1 MSCKT
6 KYPYRLLAW
15 LLAMLFSLQAAAAAP
30 EARLDRTRI
39 AEGETVVLS
48 VNMPAD
54 SDGVP
59 DLSELVQDF
68 DILDRSQSMH
78 MSMINGRTSSSRGW
92 KFVLAPKR
100 SGTLAV
106 PAIRVGTAS
115 TRPLSLQVLPAA
127 EAAKLGPAPPV
138 SLEVEVEPQQPLVQ
152 QQVVYTVRL
161 VSRVPLSQPR
171 LSDPQ
176 IKDAIVEHLGAERE
190 YSSQRG
196 GQPVRVIERRYA
208 VFPQRSGPLDIEGP
222 VLTAQ
227 VPDPDQRGIGPGQ
240 RFPGHDPFADFDRL
254 FGRNGLSGGSL
265 FRQTRPM
272 QVRAKRLTL
281 QVQPQ
286 PPGTSTPWLPAES
299 VALND
304 AWSPEPP
311 QFRVGEPVTRNIA
324 ITAQGLSAVQLPDL
338 PQDLPAG
345 IKAYPD
351 KAQMQTRGDGD
362 TMVAQKV
369 MRMALVPAQAGT
381 LTLPEITLEWWDV
394 GANEARTARL
404 PARRVEVLPAAGVVP
419 PPAPSVAP
427 DAAPGPVMT
436 VPPATTGDSEGSAA
450 APSTAGDAEAAVW
463 PWLAG
468 LFGLA
473 WLVTLVVWWRS
484 RGLAP
489 EAVPVRATT
498 PGASP
503 QPAVALSRIE
513 QVFRANDAA
522 KARQLLLQW
531 AQARWVQDPPRRLDQ
546 MAARL
551 GSEAAM
557 VLDELDRCLYAGQPQ
572 HWNGAVAWD
581 RLGPVMRRAHGQ
593 DATPGDQPLP
603 PLYPQGT

>member
-1 MSCKT
+1 MRRMTS
-6 KYPYRLLAW
+6 YPVRLLAW
-15 LLAMLFSLQAAAAAP
+15 LLATLFSLQAAAAAP

-48 VNMPAD
+48 VNVPAD

-59 DLSELVQDF
+59 DLSDLAQDF

-92 KFVLAPKR
+92 QFVLAPKR

-152 QQVVYTVRL
+152 QQVIYTVRL
-161 VSRVPLSQPR
+161 LSRVPLSQPR

-196 GQPVRVIERRYA
+196 GQTLRVIERRYA
-208 VFPQRSGPLDIEGP
+208 VFPQRSGQLDIEGP

-240 RFPGHDPFADFDRL
+240 RFPGRDPFADFDRL
-254 FGRNGLSGGSL
+254 FGRSGLSGGSL
-265 FRQTRPM
+265 FSHTRPM
-272 QVRAKRLTL
+272 QMRAKRLTL

-286 PPGTSTPWLPAES
+286 PPGTPTPWLPAES

-304 AWSPEPP
+304 AWSPDPP

-338 PQDLPAG
+338 PLDLPAG

-369 MRMALVPAQAGT
+369 IRMALVPAQAGT
-381 LTLPEITLEWWDV
+381 LTLPEVRLEWWDV
-394 GANEARTARL
+394 ATNEARTARL
-404 PARRVEVLPAAGVVP
+404 PPRQVEVLPAAGVVS
-419 PPAPSVAP
+419 PPALSVAP
-427 DAAPGPVMT
+427 DTAPGPLVT
-436 VPPATTGDSEGSAA
+436 APPAAASGSDGSAA
-450 APSTAGDAEAAVW
+450 SPPAAGDAEAAAW

-468 LFGLA
+468 LLGLA
-473 WLVTLVVWWRS
+473 WLVTLVLWWRS
-484 RGLAP
+484 RGSVP
-489 EAVPVRATT
+489 EAVTVRATT
-498 PGASP
+498 AAASP

-513 QVFRANDAA
+513 QVFRSDDAA
-522 KARQLLLQW
+522 TARQTLLQW
-531 AQARWVQDPPRRLDQ
+531 AQARWAQDPPRRLDQ
-546 MAARL
+546 VAARL

-557 VLDELDRCLYAGQPQ
+557 VLDEIDRCLYAGQPR
-572 HWNGAVAWD
+572 HWNGAAAWD
-581 RLGPVMRRAHGQ
+581 RLAPVLRRASGQ